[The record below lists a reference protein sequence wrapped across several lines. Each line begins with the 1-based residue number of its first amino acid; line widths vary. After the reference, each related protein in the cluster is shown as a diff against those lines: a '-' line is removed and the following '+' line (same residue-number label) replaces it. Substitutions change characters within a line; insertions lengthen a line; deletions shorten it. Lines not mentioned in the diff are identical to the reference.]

1 MIQKLL
7 AFKRPTYLILILSIV
22 FFAFVLNITMKMF
35 IGGFLLIS
43 AMLGGLT
50 LKRTGF
56 IFLILT
62 LILQFVFFAWFNALP
77 IRAVMIQGTIFYL
90 SLALTIGLS
99 IEIKRHIEELNL
111 RKQENCKLTN
121 ELIMSFI
128 EAIDAKD
135 HYLHNHSHNVC
146 QYALKLGNTMGFSDS
161 ELKALGLA
169 AIFHDIGKLK
179 ISEEILNK
187 PAKLSLEEW
196 AIMKS
201 HPANG
206 TEILKNVEQFRKI
219 LPDIKYHHRYYDGS
233 GYPEDSPSHEVPL
246 SAHIIMVADSF
257 DAMTSDR
264 PYRKALTEES
274 AYEELRRCSGTQF
287 NPKVVDAFFKAG
299 ICTIPYTEERP
310 ELPDL
315 CS

>member
-1 MIQKLL
+1 
-7 AFKRPTYLILILSIV
+7 
-22 FFAFVLNITMKMF
+22 
-35 IGGFLLIS
+35 
-43 AMLGGLT
+43 
-50 LKRTGF
+50 
-56 IFLILT
+56 
-62 LILQFVFFAWFNALP
+62 
-77 IRAVMIQGTIFYL
+77 
-90 SLALTIGLS
+90 
-99 IEIKRHIEELNL
+99 
-111 RKQENCKLTN
+111 
-121 ELIMSFI
+121 
-128 EAIDAKD
+128 
-135 HYLHNHSHNVC
+135 
-146 QYALKLGNTMGFSDS
+146 MGFSDS

-206 TEILKNVEQFRKI
+206 TEILKNVDQFRKI

-264 PYRKALTEES
+264 PYRKALTEEA

-299 ICTIPYTEERP
+299 IRTIPYTEERP